1 VERGTELKS
10 SISRRIFFSNSLV
23 LLIVIAIF
31 EIVFIFGVIQFYY
44 GGAMRLLAEKAV
56 SSAGLYNMYLKY
68 DNIHNKAATIL
79 SNYKEGDKAELQ
91 IVDIDGT
98 IIASSSG
105 FNHVDKVN
113 MDTISKLK
121 VGEINSWQGQIRI
134 TGEEVLAVTT
144 PLVAGENISGYLRLV
159 TSIEGIKEIITDIVT
174 KALITGILIL
184 AVSLILNAVLSRTI
198 VQPIKHL
205 TEVSKQIAGGN
216 LDVVAEKRYDDE
228 IGKLADT
235 INFMSNEIKKSN
247 NLKNDFISSISHEI
261 RTPLTSIRGWAETIN
276 GNPSEIDGNKQ
287 GISIILKESER
298 LTNLVEELLDFS
310 KFEAERIDMNFEK
323 VDLNLLVKDVL
334 RQYSSR
340 FSEKK
345 MALNCILDDKVTYVT
360 GDPGR
365 LRQVFINVIDN
376 ACKFTDNDG
385 SITVKTE
392 KTPAGTNVI
401 VKDNGIGIPPDE
413 LPHIT
418 EKFYKGQSAK
428 SGSGI
433 GLSISTEIIRLHNG
447 NLRIES
453 GYGKGTTVTIE
464 LKQ

>member
-1 VERGTELKS
+1 
-10 SISRRIFFSNSLV
+10 
-23 LLIVIAIF
+23 
-31 EIVFIFGVIQFYY
+31 
-44 GGAMRLLAEKAV
+44 M
-56 SSAGLYNMYLKY
+56 
-68 DNIHNKAATIL
+68 
-79 SNYKEGDKAELQ
+79 
-91 IVDIDGT
+91 
-98 IIASSSG
+98 
-105 FNHVDKVN
+105 
-113 MDTISKLK
+113 
-121 VGEINSWQGQIRI
+121 
-134 TGEEVLAVTT
+134 TT

-340 FSEKK
+340 FSENNG
-345 MALNCILDDKVTYVT
+345 LNCILDDKVTYVT

-392 KTPAGTNVI
+392 KTPRV
-401 VKDNGIGIPPDE
+401 
-413 LPHIT
+413 
-418 EKFYKGQSAK
+418 
-428 SGSGI
+428 
-433 GLSISTEIIRLHNG
+433 RM
-447 NLRIES
+447 
-453 GYGKGTTVTIE
+453 
-464 LKQ
+464 

>member
-1 VERGTELKS
+1 MSDTGGKRYGIEKQHKQKD
-10 SISRRIFFSNSLV
+10 FFSNSLV

-44 GGAMRLLAEKAV
+44 GEQWLLAEKAV

-134 TGEEVLAVTT
+134 TGEKVLVVTT

-247 NLKNDFISSISHEI
+247 NLKKRFH
-261 RTPLTSIRGWAETIN
+261 
-276 GNPSEIDGNKQ
+276 
-287 GISIILKESER
+287 IIH
-298 LTNLVEELLDFS
+298 F
-310 KFEAERIDMNFEK
+310 
-323 VDLNLLVKDVL
+323 
-334 RQYSSR
+334 
-340 FSEKK
+340 
-345 MALNCILDDKVTYVT
+345 
-360 GDPGR
+360 P
-365 LRQVFINVIDN
+365 
-376 ACKFTDNDG
+376 
-385 SITVKTE
+385 
-392 KTPAGTNVI
+392 
-401 VKDNGIGIPPDE
+401 
-413 LPHIT
+413 
-418 EKFYKGQSAK
+418 
-428 SGSGI
+428 
-433 GLSISTEIIRLHNG
+433 
-447 NLRIES
+447 
-453 GYGKGTTVTIE
+453 
-464 LKQ
+464 